1 MLTCARDSAR
11 EGVQPVKLS
20 VKKVYVLWNGSY
32 RKL

>member
-20 VKKVYVLWNGSY
+20 VKKEYVLLRGSH
-32 RKL
+32 RNL